1 MPTTAI
7 TKSARDSS
15 LIGTTPRRGGRGI
28 SGVPEGPE
36 IRRAADRI
44 AAVLNRRRLDAVWF
58 GPPRLV
64 RFSDELTGS
73 RVACVDTRGKALLIR
88 FDLGL
93 TLYVHNQLYGVWY
106 VRKRG
111 QLPNIRRSLRVALH
125 TENDSALLYSATE
138 IELLTPQEELDHP
151 YLSRLGP
158 DVLDQA
164 LTWRD
169 LSRRLNLPVFRN
181 RALSG
186 LYLDQGFLAGIGNY
200 LRSEILFASGVH
212 FALKPRDLAVK
223 TRNHLA
229 RQTLLIARRAYA
241 TGGITNTS
249 ARAAALKAQG
259 LGRRRYRFAVFG
271 RAGEP
276 CPICGDTIEK
286 TEAGARRIYR
296 CPTCQA
302 SI

>member
-1 MPTTAI
+1 MV
-7 TKSARDSS
+7 SDSPS
-15 LIGTTPRRGGRGI
+15 IGTASQRSDRRI
-28 SGVPEGPE
+28 SEVPEGPE

-44 AAVLNRRRLDAVWF
+44 AAVLLCHRLDKVWF
-58 GPPRLV
+58 GLPRLT

-73 RVACVDTRGKALLIR
+73 RVDNVDTHGKALLIR

-93 TLYVHNQLYGVWY
+93 SLYVHNQLYGIWY
-106 VRKRG
+106 LRKRG
-111 QLPNIRRSLRVALH
+111 QLPKTRRSLRVALH
-125 TENDSALLYSATE
+125 TENDSALLYSASE
-138 IELLTPQEELDHP
+138 IEVLTPQEELVHP

-158 DVLDQA
+158 DVLDPA

-181 RALSG
+181 RALSS
-186 LYLDQGFLAGIGNY
+186 LYLYQGFLAGIGNY

-212 FALKPRDLAVK
+212 PSLKPRDLAVK

-229 RQTLLIARRAYA
+229 RQTLLIARRAYE
-241 TGGITNTS
+241 TSGITNKQ
-249 ARAAALKAQG
+249 AQAAALKAQG
-259 LGRRRYRFAVFG
+259 LSRKRYRFAVFG

-276 CPICGDTIEK
+276 CPICGTSIER
-286 TEAGARRIYR
+286 TEAGGRRIYC

-302 SI
+302 DIH